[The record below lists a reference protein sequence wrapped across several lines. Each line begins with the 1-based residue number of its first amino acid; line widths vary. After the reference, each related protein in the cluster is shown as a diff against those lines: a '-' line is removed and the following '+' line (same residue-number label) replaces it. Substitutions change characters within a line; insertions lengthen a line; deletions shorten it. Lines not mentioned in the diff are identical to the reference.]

1 VKYMSKYCKH
11 CGKDQPSWAFK
22 TDDVCMFCNPDSV
35 EIKAKEKHTYE
46 EVEDKGCAGG
56 ACTL

>member
-1 VKYMSKYCKH
+1 MKKCH
-11 CGKDQPSWAFK
+11 TCGKELMVAFFNEQSG
-22 TDDVCMFCNPDSV
+22 DDCVFCADDRITLARTQKND
-35 EIKAKEKHTYE
+35 YE

>member
-1 VKYMSKYCKH
+1 MKKCHTCEKELMEAYFNAQSGDDCIFCANDRITIESTKKH
-11 CGKDQPSWAFK
+11 A
-22 TDDVCMFCNPDSV
+22 
-35 EIKAKEKHTYE
+35 YE

>member
-1 VKYMSKYCKH
+1 MKKCQTCEKELML
-11 CGKDQPSWAFK
+11 GFFNDQSG
-22 TDDVCMFCNPDSV
+22 DDCVLCASNR
-35 EIKAKEKHTYE
+35 IHLQAIEKHDYE